1 MKSDDV
7 SAEGIRDILSD
18 AKILFSSGPLLSRMI
33 QQLRPYICPFHEL
46 LAVVPQNA
54 SVLDVGCGSG
64 IFLGLLMKRV
74 GLRSALG
81 FDYSKPGIELAKLML
96 ANMPAE
102 MTKNIDFELRNAN
115 QPWPEGDFDVVSM
128 IDVMHH
134 VTPAAQ
140 RKVFLEAV
148 GHVAPGGLLL
158 YKDMAE
164 RPLVF
169 ALANKLHDLIM
180 ARQWINY
187 VPISLIKRWAIEAGL
202 DVVQEARCR
211 MIWYAH
217 EWIVFR
223 KRSPTTESSGRS
235 TL

>member
-1 MKSDDV
+1 MKCNDLSTEGTRDV
-7 SAEGIRDILSD
+7 LSD
-18 AKILFSSGPLLSRMI
+18 AKMLFSSGPFLSRMI

-46 LAVVPQNA
+46 LAVVPRNS

-74 GLRSALG
+74 GLRSAFG
-81 FDYSKPGIELAKLML
+81 FDYSESAIELARLML
-96 ANMPAE
+96 KNMPAE

-115 QPWPEGDFDVVSM
+115 QSWPEGDFDVVSM

-134 VTPAAQ
+134 VNPTAQ
-140 RKVFLEAV
+140 REVFLEAV
-148 GHVAPGGLLL
+148 DHVNPGGLLL
-158 YKDMAE
+158 YKDMAD

-169 ALANKLHDLIM
+169 ALANRLHDLIM

-187 VPISLIKRWAIEAGL
+187 VPTSLIKRWAIEAGL
-202 DVVQEARCR
+202 HVVQESQCR

-217 EWIVFR
+217 EWIVFK
-223 KRSPTTESSGRS
+223 KRPTTI
-235 TL
+235 

>member
-1 MKSDDV
+1 MKGNDL
-7 SAEGIRDILSD
+7 SAEGTRAILSD

-46 LAVVPQNA
+46 LAVVPQNS

-64 IFLGLLMKRV
+64 IFLGLLMKRG
-74 GLRSALG
+74 GLRSAVG
-81 FDYSKPGIELAKLML
+81 FDYSVSGIELARQML
-96 ANMPAE
+96 GNMPAE

-115 QPWPEGDFDVVSM
+115 QSWPDGEFDVVSM

-140 RKVFLEAV
+140 RNVFLEAV
-148 GHVAPGGLLL
+148 DHVAPGGLLL
-158 YKDMAE
+158 YKDMADS
-164 RPLVF
+164 PLVF
-169 ALANKLHDLIM
+169 ALANRLHDLIM
-180 ARQWINY
+180 ARQWIHY
-187 VPISLIKRWAIEAGL
+187 VPTSLIKRWGIEAGL
-202 DVVQEARCR
+202 SVVQESRRR

-223 KRSPTTESSGRS
+223 KRPSTT
-235 TL
+235 

>member
-1 MKSDDV
+1 MKGNDV
-7 SAEGIRDILSD
+7 SAEGIRDILRD
-18 AKILFSSGPLLSRMI
+18 AKLLFSSGPLLSRMI

-46 LAVVPQNA
+46 LAVVPKNS
-54 SVLDVGCGSG
+54 SVLDIGCGSG

-74 GLRSALG
+74 GLRSARG
-81 FDYSKPGIELAKLML
+81 FDYSESAIESARLML
-96 ANMPAE
+96 GNMPTE
-102 MTKNIDFELRNAN
+102 LTKNIDFELRNAN
-115 QPWPEGDFDVVSM
+115 QSWPEGDFDVVSM

-134 VTPAAQ
+134 VNPAAQ

-148 GHVAPGGLLL
+148 DHVTPGGLLL
-158 YKDMAE
+158 YKDMAD

-169 ALANKLHDLIM
+169 ALANMLHDLIM

-187 VPISLIKRWAIEAGL
+187 VPISLIKKWAIEAGL
-202 DVVQEARCR
+202 DVVQESRCR

-223 KRSPTTESSGRS
+223 KRPPTI
-235 TL
+235 

>member
-1 MKSDDV
+1 MAQMKGYDV

-46 LAVVPQNA
+46 LAVVPKNS

-64 IFLGLLMKRV
+64 IFLGLLIKRV

-81 FDYSKPGIELAKLML
+81 FDYSESGIELAKLML

-134 VTPAAQ
+134 VNPAAQ

-148 GHVAPGGLLL
+148 DHVAPGGLLL
-158 YKDMAE
+158 YKDMADK
-164 RPLVF
+164 PFVF

-187 VPISLIKRWAIEAGL
+187 VPTALIKRWATEAGL
-202 DVVQEARCR
+202 YVVLESRCR

-223 KRSPTTESSGRS
+223 KRPPTT
-235 TL
+235 

>member
-1 MKSDDV
+1 MKCNDLST
-7 SAEGIRDILSD
+7 EGIRDILSD
-18 AKILFSSGPLLSRMI
+18 TKILFSSGPFFARII

-46 LAVVPQNA
+46 LAAVPKNS

-64 IFLGLLMKRV
+64 LFLGLLMKRV

-81 FDYSKPGIELAKLML
+81 LDSSKSAIELAKLML
-96 ANMPAE
+96 RNMPAE
-102 MTKNIDFELRNAN
+102 MTTNIDFELRNAN
-115 QPWPEGDFDVVSM
+115 QSWPEGHFDVVSM

-140 RKVFLEAV
+140 RRLFLEAAA
-148 GHVAPGGLLL
+148 HVAPGGLLL
-158 YKDMAE
+158 YKDMAN

-180 ARQWINY
+180 ARQWISY
-187 VPISLIKRWAIEAGL
+187 APISLIKRWAIEAGL
-202 DVVQEARCR
+202 YVVQESRSR

-223 KRSPTTESSGRS
+223 KQPPTREVAP
-235 TL
+235 LV

>member
-1 MKSDDV
+1 MAQMKGNDV
-7 SAEGIRDILSD
+7 SAEGIREVLSD
-18 AKILFSSGPLLSRMI
+18 AKILFSSGPLLSRKI

-46 LAVVPQNA
+46 LAVVPKNS
-54 SVLDVGCGSG
+54 SVLDIGCGSG

-81 FDYSKPGIELAKLML
+81 FDYSESAIEFAKLML
-96 ANMPAE
+96 GNMPAE

-115 QPWPEGDFDVVSM
+115 QAWPEGEFDVVSM

-134 VTPAAQ
+134 VNPAAQ
-140 RKVFLEAV
+140 HKVFLEAV
-148 GHVAPGGLLL
+148 DHMAPGGLLL
-158 YKDMAE
+158 YKDMAD
-164 RPLVF
+164 RPMVF

-187 VPISLIKRWAIEAGL
+187 VPTSLIKTWAIEAGL
-202 DVVQEARCR
+202 YVVQESRCR

-223 KRSPTTESSGRS
+223 KRPPTT
-235 TL
+235 